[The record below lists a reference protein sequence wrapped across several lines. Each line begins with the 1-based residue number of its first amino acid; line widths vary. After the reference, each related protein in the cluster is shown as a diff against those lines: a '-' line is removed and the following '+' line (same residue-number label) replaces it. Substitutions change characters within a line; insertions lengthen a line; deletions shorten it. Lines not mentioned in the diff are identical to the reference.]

1 MLESSYLNGQFLQ
14 GTKVVAMR
22 VALRLLFVVLSLGFV
37 AGCGNSNGADT
48 VTVPD
53 AEPYR
58 LDNGDKLRIT
68 VFGQEAMTGEYV
80 VDGSGSISMPLLAQ
94 VKAGGLTAQGLE
106 QEISQRLVS
115 EGLLVNPSV
124 NVQILTYRP
133 FFILGEVAQPGQ
145 FAYLDNMTIL
155 TAVAM
160 AGGFTHRADTDG
172 FLITRKIGNK
182 VIEGHAQ
189 RNTLV
194 KPGDVI
200 TVQERIL

>member
-1 MLESSYLNGQFLQ
+1 MRAYIKFLLIVVGLSFLHACGGQS
-14 GTKVVAMR
+14 VAE
-22 VALRLLFVVLSLGFV
+22 
-37 AGCGNSNGADT
+37 T

-80 VDGSGSISMPLLAQ
+80 VDGTGSISMPLLAQ

-106 QEISQRLVS
+106 AEISQRLAS
-115 EGLLVNPSV
+115 EGLLVSPSV

-145 FAYLDNMTIL
+145 FAYVDNMTVL

-172 FLITRKIGNK
+172 FTITRKIGNK

-200 TVQERIL
+200 SVGERIL

>member
-1 MLESSYLNGQFLQ
+1 MRAYIKFLLIVVGLSFLSACGGQS
-14 GTKVVAMR
+14 VAE
-22 VALRLLFVVLSLGFV
+22 
-37 AGCGNSNGADT
+37 T

-80 VDGSGSISMPLLAQ
+80 VDGVGSISMPLLAQ

-115 EGLLVNPSV
+115 EGLLVSPSV

-133 FFILGEVAQPGQ
+133 F
-145 FAYLDNMTIL
+145 
-155 TAVAM
+155 
-160 AGGFTHRADTDG
+160 
-172 FLITRKIGNK
+172 
-182 VIEGHAQ
+182 
-189 RNTLV
+189 
-194 KPGDVI
+194 
-200 TVQERIL
+200 

>member
-1 MLESSYLNGQFLQ
+1 MRAIAAQTYVSFL
-14 GTKVVAMR
+14 
-22 VALRLLFVVLSLGFV
+22 LLFAVLLLSFLS
-37 AGCGNSNGADT
+37 ACGNANVAET

-106 QEISQRLVS
+106 QEISQRLTS

-145 FAYLDNMTIL
+145 FPYVDNMTVL

-160 AGGFTHRADTDG
+160 AGGFTHRADSDG

>member
-1 MLESSYLNGQFLQ
+1 MRKCVRFLFA
-14 GTKVVAMR
+14 V
-22 VALRLLFVVLSLGFV
+22 LLLGFV
-37 AGCGNSNGADT
+37 SACGGSNPAET

-80 VDGSGSISMPLLAQ
+80 VDGSGAISMPLLAQ
-94 VKAGGLTAQGLE
+94 VRAGGLTAQGLE
-106 QEISQRLVS
+106 ESIKQRLAS
-115 EGLLVNPSV
+115 EGLIVSPSV

-145 FAYLDNMTIL
+145 FAYVDNMTVL
-155 TAVAM
+155 TAVAI

-172 FLITRKIGNK
+172 FTITRKIGNK

-200 TVQERIL
+200 SVAERIL